1 MGILDLQLTRSV
13 QLLDDW
19 ILQRKRIEDSSG
31 NLRGADL
38 SHAKLMKADLRK
50 ADLRG
55 ADLSFSY
62 LMRADLTGANLEG
75 VDLSDSVIIEAN
87 LSEANLEDADLTDA
101 YLHGTDLRRVRN
113 LTADQIESAF
123 IDRDTLVP
131 EYLQVVWTSEKTFTC
146 AEKT

>member
-1 MGILDLQLTRSV
+1 M
-13 QLLDDW
+13 LDDW
-19 ILQRKRIEDSSG
+19 ILQRKKIEVSRE

-62 LMRADLTGANLEG
+62 LMRADLAGANLEG
-75 VDLSDSVIIEAN
+75 ADLSGSVIIEAN
-87 LSEANLEDADLTDA
+87 LIEANLEDADLTDA
-101 YLHGTDLRRVRN
+101 YLHGTDLSKVLN

-123 IDRDTLVP
+123 IDRETMLP

-146 AEKT
+146 AGKT